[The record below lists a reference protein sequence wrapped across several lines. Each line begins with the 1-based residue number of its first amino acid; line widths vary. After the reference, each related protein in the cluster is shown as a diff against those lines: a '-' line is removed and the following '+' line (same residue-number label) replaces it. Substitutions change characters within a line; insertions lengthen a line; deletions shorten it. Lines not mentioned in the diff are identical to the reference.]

1 MPDVSLRSRA
11 PFLAATV
18 TYRDCCAGIP
28 ANVVSPAS
36 KKFQGNK
43 DYPWIALT
51 SELRRINYR
60 RLIQSSNSTKYSRK
74 IENVVELYDIYISF
88 CMKSI

>member
-1 MPDVSLRSRA
+1 MVCLLEPRGAAGNVRMPDVSLRSRA

-60 RLIQSSNSTKYSRK
+60 HLIKAPTPLNTLGK
-74 IENVVELYDIYISF
+74 
-88 CMKSI
+88 